1 MFDRIISFL
10 QGLPAGEGE
19 SRQLNADDPRVAA
32 TALMLH
38 VVDADGERADEEK
51 QRLREL
57 LAETY
62 DIGGADLSALVAAGE
77 KAEREA
83 IDLYAFTSVIKR
95 RLNEASRVE
104 FIELMWEMVYADGV
118 VHELEDNIVWRVA
131 ELIGVGQHDRIAMR
145 QRVQARRDG
154 DNGDTDAQ

>member
-1 MFDRIISFL
+1 
-10 QGLPAGEGE
+10 
-19 SRQLNADDPRVAA
+19 
-32 TALMLH
+32 MLF
-38 VVDADGERADEEK
+38 R
-51 QRLREL
+51 
-57 LAETY
+57 
-62 DIGGADLSALVAAGE
+62 SGE